1 MNKIDQIQ
9 ELAQKILDQNKQEF
23 TMSEMAILLQSQ
35 YFNIEE
41 MFSFGANYTEDNID
55 NQILISQEIIKLCNS
70 YFNNLKL
77 VPNINLEDSKNQKE
91 RVTGILKEVNKSLE
105 LQIALRN
112 HKNIN
117 SLGTMMELNRIM
129 RENNRD

>member
-77 VPNINLEDSKNQKE
+77 VPNINWEDSKNQKE